1 MFDYTRAAARKIKQ
15 DIDKI
20 ALGLSI
26 STQLLSILYI
36 FYVLLFGGGS
46 FAVKLTLLLITVAY
60 FVFFC
65 YATKNGLKKRHLRK
79 VTLAFQWSKRFI
91 KLVNLGM
98 IIYGFAN
105 ATYTTFSLLLVA
117 FSILSWGLDVIIG
130 IISFVMTTWLQLFFT
145 GIEADLE
152 EYKKKITAPFTATG
166 NFFKRMVGK
175 EVEVEQPNPTKQEQ
189 LLTEMVMTE
198 REKRALEKQ
207 RKKEEKRMEK
217 LAKKKAQRNHAPSID
232 DEIAPTED

>member
-36 FYVLLFGGGS
+36 FYVLLFGSGS
-46 FAVKLTLLLITVAY
+46 FAVKLALLFVTVAY

-65 YATKNGLKKRHLRK
+65 FATKIELKKRKLRK
-79 VTLAFQWSKRFI
+79 VKLAFQWSKRLI

-105 ATYTTFSLLLVA
+105 AEHTTFSLLLVA

-130 IISFVMTTWLQLFFT
+130 ILSFVMTTWLQLFFT
-145 GIEADLE
+145 GIETDLE
-152 EYKKKITAPFTATG
+152 SYKTKLATPFTATG
-166 NFFKRMVGK
+166 NFFKRMTGK
-175 EVEVEQPNPTKQEQ
+175 EVEVEQSNPTKQERI
-189 LLTEMVMTE
+189 LTEMVITE
-198 REKRALEKQ
+198 REERALEKQ
-207 RKKEEKRMEK
+207 RKKEERRMEK
-217 LAKKKAQRNHAPSID
+217 IAKKKIRRNHTPSVLNETTNTD
-232 DEIAPTED
+232 D